1 MSTDAKCNSFINPKK
16 SDQIVVFSIDERRYA
31 LPLATVERIVR
42 VVEITPLP
50 KVPDIVQGIIN
61 VQGRIIPVINIR
73 KRFGLPEREI
83 NLSDQLII
91 AQASNHNFAL
101 LVDTVSGVIEYS
113 EHDVVEAQ
121 EVIPGAEYVKGMIKL
136 ENGINLVLDLDT
148 LLSFKEVGSLDDAI
162 KEPHGGGL

>member
-1 MSTDAKCNSFINPKK
+1 MSAVHEHL
-16 SDQIVVFSIDERRYA
+16 DQIVVFNIAEQRYA
-31 LPLATVERIVR
+31 LNLATVKRIVR
-42 VVEITPLP
+42 VVEVTHLP
-50 KVPDIVQGIIN
+50 KAPDIVLGIIN

-91 AQASNHNFAL
+91 AQASKHGLAL

-113 EHDVVEAQ
+113 EHDVIGAK

-136 ENGINLVLDLDT
+136 DDGINLILDLDT
-148 LLSFKEVGSLDDAI
+148 VLSFDEVRSLNCAMKETQ
-162 KEPHGGGL
+162 GGNL

>member
-1 MSTDAKCNSFINPKK
+1 VLEHL
-16 SDQIVVFSIDERRYA
+16 DQIVVFIIAEQRYA
-31 LPLATVERIVR
+31 LNLATVKRIVR
-42 VVEITPLP
+42 VVEVTHLP
-50 KVPDIVQGIIN
+50 KAPDIVLGIIN

-91 AQASNHNFAL
+91 AHGSKNGLAL
-101 LVDTVSGVIEYS
+101 LVDTIGGVVEYS

-121 EVIPGAEYVKGMIKL
+121 EVIPGAEYVKCMIKL

-148 LLSFKEVGSLDDAI
+148 LLSFKEIGSLDDAM
-162 KEPHGGGL
+162 KQPHGGGL